1 MITALVLVL
10 AQATAATPAP
20 SPVSTP
26 AASPAPAKLSGGF
39 GQKPAAPG
47 KARVVLTDHTLAPR
61 SKAGTFSVAGARSTP
76 APAPTEGREPREAS
90 PAPDAE
96 TRWKT
101 RVSALRANLAEAEK
115 ELKAADDANTV
126 VAFGELGHEYH
137 MLMAM
142 RNAALAPYRA
152 KVASLRDELAG
163 LPEECRR
170 APDCQP
176 GWVR

>member
-61 SKAGTFSVAGARSTP
+61 SKAGTFSVAGTRG
-76 APAPTEGREPREAS
+76 APAAAPTAEKGDS
-90 PAPDAE
+90 PEQNQEDGW
-96 TRWKT
+96 RT
-101 RVSALRANLAEAEK
+101 RVSGLREKLAQAQK
-115 ELKAADDANTV
+115 KLDAADAANTV
-126 VAFGELGHEYH
+126 VAWGELGHDYYV
-137 MLMAM
+137 LMAM

-152 KVASLRDELAG
+152 KVAELTNELAG
-163 LPEECRR
+163 LPEECRKTIG
-170 APDCQP
+170 CQP
-176 GWVR
+176 GWLR